1 MRLMP
6 IMLLAGLAMFGWQ
19 RDSLAA
25 EVPVKLLSFNI
36 RYGTANDGDDS
47 WPQRHELVFDV
58 IRTQQP
64 DFCGLQEALR
74 FQIDAI
80 RKVLPEYSEFGVGRD
95 DGKKAGEYS
104 AILYREERWN
114 LEEGETL
121 WLSDTPTQ
129 VASSSWG
136 NSIPRI
142 VTWGRFTEKSSGA
155 DIFVFNTHFD
165 HRSQPSRLK
174 SANFLRALIAEK
186 AGTAPV
192 VLMGDFNAGEDN
204 PAIEYLT
211 AKDESTDGQL
221 LDTFRVL
228 YPDAEEVGTFN
239 GFKGRANGA
248 KIDFVFA
255 SPTLEVKSAEIVHH
269 NDDGRYPSDHFP
281 VAAEVLIPSP

>member
-1 MRLMP
+1 MRLMS
-6 IMLLAGLAMFGWQ
+6 IMILAGLAMFGRQ
-19 RDSLAA
+19 PGSLAA
-25 EVPVKLLSFNI
+25 EVPVEFLSFNI

-58 IRTQQP
+58 IRSQHP

-95 DGKKAGEYS
+95 DGKTAGEYS
-104 AILYREERWN
+104 AILYRGERWN

-129 VASSSWG
+129 VASNSWG

-142 VTWGRFTEKSSGA
+142 VTWGRFTEKSLGA
-155 DIFVFNTHFD
+155 EIFVFNTHFD

-174 SANFLRALIAEK
+174 SAEFVRALIAEK

-204 PAIEYLT
+204 SAIEYLI
-211 AKDESTDGQL
+211 AKDQSTDGQL

-228 YPDAEEVGTFN
+228 YPDAKEVGTFN
-239 GFKGRANGA
+239 GFKGRTDGA

-255 SPTLEVKSAEIVHH
+255 SPALEVKSAEIVHR